1 MDMTRDNAIRL
12 AGVLARYAEDD
23 RAVATMARAFNYMP
37 DQLRQDMAAVLP
49 YLRQLETEVQDGI
62 DV

>member
-23 RAVATMARAFNYMP
+23 RAVRMLAQALNYYP

-49 YLRQLETEVQDGI
+49 YLQRLEQQQD
-62 DV
+62 DENN